1 MLQSL
6 FPEAMRTEPVGTL
19 YCWEMSWHC
28 VVMFPYALN
37 PESNCRCFNFAA
49 VTTWPVHV
57 RAATDVELEVA
68 VVETAVV
75 VVYEV

>member
-1 MLQSL
+1 
-6 FPEAMRTEPVGTL
+6 
-19 YCWEMSWHC
+19 
-28 VVMFPYALN
+28 MFPYALN

-57 RAATDVELEVA
+57 GAATDVEFEVA